1 MSTQIIV
8 DQDLVKYLEKVGYR
22 SDSVIDQLVKETAA
36 LGSVAQMQIAPE
48 QGQFLKIIVKISQ
61 SNKCLEIGR
70 FTGLSTLCIA
80 KGLPKKGSIT
90 TIDNSDEFLP
100 IAQKYW
106 QMAGVS
112 NKIDSIIG
120 DGVEVM
126 QSFIDR
132 QYFFDLIFIDADKNN
147 YPNYYELSLPLLRP
161 NGIVI
166 IDNMLWHGDVADDTK
181 IDKETRTIRTL
192 NQSIQSDERVD
203 FSLLP
208 LADGLSFIR
217 KKNNLIL
224 KN

>member
-1 MSTQIIV
+1 MSTQITV
-8 DQDLVKYLEKVGYR
+8 DKDLVKYLEKVGYR
-22 SDSVIDQLVKETAA
+22 SDPVIDQLVKETAA

-48 QGQFLKIIVKISQ
+48 QGQFLEIIVKISQ
-61 SNKCLEIGR
+61 SNKCLELGR
-70 FTGLSTLCIA
+70 FTGLSTLCMA

-112 NKIDSIIG
+112 NKIVSIIG
-120 DGVEVM
+120 AGAEVM

-166 IDNMLWHGDVADDTK
+166 IDNMLWHGDVADDSKT
-181 IDKETRTIRTL
+181 DKETRTIRTL

-208 LADGLSFIR
+208 LSDGLLFIR

>member
-1 MSTQIIV
+1 MSTQITV
-8 DQDLVKYLEKVGYR
+8 DKDLVKYLEKVGYR
-22 SDSVIDQLVKETAA
+22 SDPVIDQLVKETTA

-48 QGQFLKIIVKISQ
+48 QGQFLEIIVNISQ
-61 SNKCLEIGR
+61 SNKCLELGR
-70 FTGLSTLCIA
+70 FTGLSTLCMA
-80 KGLPKKGSIT
+80 KGLPEKGSIT

-106 QMAGVS
+106 QKAGVS

-120 DGVEVM
+120 VGVEVM

-132 QYFFDLIFIDADKNN
+132 QYFFDLIFIDADKDN

-181 IDKETRTIRTL
+181 TDKQTRTIRNL

-203 FSLLP
+203 FCLLP
-208 LADGLSFIR
+208 LSDGLSFIR

>member
-1 MSTQIIV
+1 MSTQITV
-8 DQDLVKYLEKVGYR
+8 DKDLVKYLEKVGYR
-22 SDSVIDQLVKETAA
+22 SDPVIDQLVKETAA

-48 QGQFLKIIVKISQ
+48 QGQFLEIIVKISQ

-70 FTGLSTLCIA
+70 FTGLSTLCMA
-80 KGLPKKGSIT
+80 KGLPETGSIT

-106 QMAGVS
+106 QMAGVN

-120 DGVEVM
+120 AGVEVM

-181 IDKETRTIRTL
+181 TDKETRTIRTL

-208 LADGLSFIR
+208 LSDGLSFIR
-217 KKNNLIL
+217 KKII
-224 KN
+224 KS